1 MGLCREHIQAYT
13 VFLTKV
19 RTYKIALPP
28 PNKEGRGPQRH
39 LPTSPFFSGQFLR
52 QADIKGFGVF
62 IDIWSMG
69 KPLTTEKA
77 GGGERFS
84 MTIFAGDHRDSH
96 TRERF
101 LLRIH

>member
-1 MGLCREHIQAYT
+1 MGLCGEHIQEYYT

-19 RTYKIALPP
+19 RTYKIAFTTQKQNLGG
-28 PNKEGRGPQRH
+28 EGASDPGRQVPLLKSRH
-39 LPTSPFFSGQFLR
+39 LW
-52 QADIKGFGVF
+52 FGVL
-62 IDIWSMG
+62 IVIWSMG
-69 KPLTTEKA
+69 KPLTTGRA
-77 GGGERFS
+77 AGGERFS